1 MLEAENG
8 GNIMYNF
15 LSLLSGVII
24 TFMIAVN
31 GGLTAQYGVFG
42 AAVIIHAAGVLFAF
56 PLLKLLP
63 TRSRKKKEKIPYWLY
78 TGGMI
83 GVLTTAFSNFVFGK
97 ISITGI
103 IALGLLGQAIA
114 SLVIDWLGLF
124 GMTAYPP
131 KKHTLAGLVLAFL
144 GIAVM
149 LSHSFYG
156 TALPVLISLL
166 SGITVV
172 LSRTVNAGL
181 SKRTGALKG
190 SFINHLAG
198 LPVTLI
204 LLFLLGR
211 KEPIFENFIFSY
223 HIWIYFGG
231 ILGVVTVLLFNVTVP
246 KIPAFRLTLLTFTGQ
261 IFTGILLDLIT
272 QKGFSTTT
280 FWGGLLV
287 AAGVGIT
294 MAGEQL
300 SLLLLNKSPA
310 SSKSAL

>member
-1 MLEAENG
+1 
-8 GNIMYNF
+8 MYNF
-15 LSLLSGVII
+15 LSLLAGVII
-24 TFMIAVN
+24 SFMLAVN
-31 GGLTAQYGVFG
+31 GSLTAQYGIFG
-42 AAVIIHAAGVLFAF
+42 AAVIIHIVGVLFALF
-56 PLLKLLP
+56 LLKLLHTP
-63 TRSRKKKEKIPYWLY
+63 SRKTAGKISWWLY

-83 GVLTTAFSNFVFGK
+83 GVLTTAFSNFAYGK

-103 IALGLLGQAIA
+103 IALGLLGQTIA

-131 KKHTLAGLVLAFL
+131 KKHTLAGVMVAFL

-149 LSHSFYG
+149 LNHSFYG

-181 SKRTGALKG
+181 SEQTGALRG
-190 SFINHLAG
+190 SFINHLTG

-204 LLFLLGR
+204 LLFLLGGN
-211 KEPIFENFIFSY
+211 EAVFNGFIPSP
-223 HIWIYFGG
+223 HIWIYLGG
-231 ILGVVTVLLFNVTVP
+231 VLGVITVLLFNVTVP
-246 KIPAFRLTLLTFTGQ
+246 KIPSFRLTLLSFTGQ

-272 QKGFSTTT
+272 QKGFTMVT
-280 FWGGLLV
+280 FSGGLLV

-294 MAGEQL
+294 MAGEQF
-300 SLLLLNKSPA
+300 SLFLLNKSPA
-310 SSKSAL
+310 SGKADL

>member
-1 MLEAENG
+1 
-8 GNIMYNF
+8 MYNF
-15 LSLLSGVII
+15 LSLLTGVII
-24 TFMIAVN
+24 SFMLAVN
-31 GGLTAQYGVFG
+31 GSLAAQYGIFG
-42 AAVIIHAAGVLFAF
+42 AAVIIHIAGVLFALL
-56 PLLKLLP
+56 LLKLLRIP
-63 TRSRKKKEKIPYWLY
+63 SRKTAGKIPWWLY

-83 GVLTTAFSNFVFGK
+83 GVLTTAFSNFAYGK

-114 SLVIDWLGLF
+114 SLVTDWLGLF

-131 KKHTLAGLVLAFL
+131 KKHTLAGLILAFL

-149 LSHSFYG
+149 LNHSFYG
-156 TALPVLISLL
+156 TAFPVLISLL

-181 SKRTGALKG
+181 SEKTGALMG
-190 SFINHLAG
+190 SFINHLTG

-211 KEPIFENFIFSY
+211 DEAIFKNFIPSS
-223 HIWIYFGG
+223 HVWIYLGG
-231 ILGVVTVLLFNVTVP
+231 VLGVFTVLLFNVTVP
-246 KIPAFRLTLLTFTGQ
+246 KIPSFRLTLLSFTGQ

-272 QKGFSTTT
+272 QKGFTMVT
-280 FWGGLLV
+280 FSGGLLV

-294 MAGEQL
+294 MAGEQF

-310 SSKSAL
+310 SGKSGI